1 MPVPDLVW
9 QGELAQQFVHADP
22 AGTLTRELA
31 LTLAEVALSY
41 AKGHPFPPP
50 ADFDLPRG
58 QHTPPWIDDW
68 DDADHLN
75 DQSYYD

>member
-1 MPVPDLVW
+1 MSIGKGSMPVPDLVW

-50 ADFDLPRG
+50 ADFAP
-58 QHTPPWIDDW
+58 DW

-75 DQSYYD
+75 DRSYYD